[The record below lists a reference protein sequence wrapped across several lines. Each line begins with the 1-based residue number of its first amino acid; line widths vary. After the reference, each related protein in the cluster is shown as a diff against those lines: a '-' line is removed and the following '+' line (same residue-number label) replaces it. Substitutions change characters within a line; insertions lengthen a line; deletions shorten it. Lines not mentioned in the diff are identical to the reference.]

1 MDRRTV
7 LSAVVVGLLS
17 APLAAEGQQAGKVP
31 RVGLVA
37 SDAPVSDVFGPT
49 SRWPHWRVLLAGLRE
64 LGWVEGQS
72 IQFERRS
79 DEGQPDRRHRIFEEL
94 VRLRVDVVVTLSSPM
109 VEAALDA
116 TRTIP
121 IVMVTM
127 AAPVEKGLATSLARP
142 GGNLTGLSVDVG
154 AEIYAKR
161 LQLLK
166 EAVPRIARVAV
177 LTTTLRP
184 FFWPEIEAAARA
196 LGLTLAPA
204 VAGAPDQFE
213 RAFVAA
219 SRDRADALFVHD
231 HLLNVVHDRLIVRLA
246 ARHRLPAVYPGRSFV
261 ESGGLIA
268 YSPDMLD
275 NFRRAAT
282 YVDKVL
288 RGAKPGD
295 LPIEQPTKFE
305 LLINLKTAKAVG
317 PKAAAVAAA
326 ASRSGVRV
334 VDRRAFVS
342 GVALAL
348 LAAPLIARAQQAG
361 KIPRIGLLWPG
372 ISAAPSPL
380 REAFLDGLRELG
392 YVEGRTAAQ
401 TLGVQVVSLEVRD
414 PSGLTAAFETARK
427 ERVQAVLVL
436 DCSIIHPSASKIVGL
451 AAASRLPGMY
461 PFRGYADAGGLM
473 AYSPDVRA
481 QFRRAAAYID
491 KILKGA
497 KPGDLPVEQPT
508 TFELVINMKTAK
520 ALGLTIPPAVL
531 VRADQVI
538 E

>member
-1 MDRRTV
+1 M
-7 LSAVVVGLLS
+7 
-17 APLAAEGQQAGKVP
+17 
-31 RVGLVA
+31 
-37 SDAPVSDVFGPT
+37 
-49 SRWPHWRVLLAGLRE
+49 LLAGLRE
-64 LGWVEGQS
+64 LGWVEAQS

-94 VRLRVDVVVTLSSPM
+94 VRLRDVVVTLSSPM
-109 VEAALDA
+109 AEAALDA

-166 EAVPRIARVAV
+166 EAVPRIGRVAV

-184 FFWPEIEAAARA
+184 FFWREIEAAARA

-204 VAGAPDQFE
+204 VAGARDQFE

-231 HLLNVVHDRLIVRLA
+231 HLLSVVHDRLIVRLA

-268 YSPDMLD
+268 YGLDMLD

-305 LLINLKTAKAVG
+305 LLINLKTAKA
-317 PKAAAVAAA
+317 
-326 ASRSGVRV
+326 
-334 VDRRAFVS
+334 
-342 GVALAL
+342 L
-348 LAAPLIARAQQAG
+348 
-361 KIPRIGLLWPG
+361 
-372 ISAAPSPL
+372 
-380 REAFLDGLRELG
+380 GLRLP
-392 YVEGRTAAQ
+392 Q
-401 TLGVQVVSLEVRD
+401 SL
-414 PSGLTAAFETARK
+414 L
-427 ERVQAVLVL
+427 L
-436 DCSIIHPSASKIVGL
+436 
-451 AAASRLPGMY
+451 
-461 PFRGYADAGGLM
+461 
-473 AYSPDVRA
+473 
-481 QFRRAAAYID
+481 
-491 KILKGA
+491 
-497 KPGDLPVEQPT
+497 
-508 TFELVINMKTAK
+508 
-520 ALGLTIPPAVL
+520 
-531 VRADQVI
+531 RADQVF

>member
-1 MDRRTV
+1 
-7 LSAVVVGLLS
+7 
-17 APLAAEGQQAGKVP
+17 
-31 RVGLVA
+31 VA
-37 SDAPVSDVFGPT
+37 SDAPVADVFGPT
-49 SRWPHWRVLLAGLRE
+49 SRWPHWGVLLAGLRE
-64 LGWVEGQS
+64 LGWVEAQS

-94 VRLRVDVVVTLSSPM
+94 VRLRDVVVTLSSPM
-109 VEAALDA
+109 AEAALDA

-166 EAVPRIARVAV
+166 EAVPRIGRVAV

-184 FFWPEIEAAARA
+184 FFWREIEAAARA

-204 VAGAPDQFE
+204 VAGARDQFE

-231 HLLNVVHDRLIVRLA
+231 HLLSVVHDRLIVRLA

-268 YSPDMLD
+268 YGLDMLD

-305 LLINLKTAKAVG
+305 LLINLKTA
-317 PKAAAVAAA
+317 
-326 ASRSGVRV
+326 
-334 VDRRAFVS
+334 
-342 GVALAL
+342 
-348 LAAPLIARAQQAG
+348 
-361 KIPRIGLLWPG
+361 
-372 ISAAPSPL
+372 
-380 REAFLDGLRELG
+380 
-392 YVEGRTAAQ
+392 T
-401 TLGVQVVSLEVRD
+401 
-414 PSGLTAAFETARK
+414 
-427 ERVQAVLVL
+427 
-436 DCSIIHPSASKIVGL
+436 
-451 AAASRLPGMY
+451 
-461 PFRGYADAGGLM
+461 
-473 AYSPDVRA
+473 
-481 QFRRAAAYID
+481 
-491 KILKGA
+491 
-497 KPGDLPVEQPT
+497 
-508 TFELVINMKTAK
+508 
-520 ALGLTIPPAVL
+520 ALGLRLPQSL
-531 VRADQVI
+531 LLRADQVF

>member
-1 MDRRTV
+1 M
-7 LSAVVVGLLS
+7 
-17 APLAAEGQQAGKVP
+17 
-31 RVGLVA
+31 
-37 SDAPVSDVFGPT
+37 
-49 SRWPHWRVLLAGLRE
+49 LLAGLRE
-64 LGWVEGQS
+64 LGWVEAQS

-94 VRLRVDVVVTLSSPM
+94 VRLRDVVVTLSSPM
-109 VEAALDA
+109 AEAALDA

-166 EAVPRIARVAV
+166 EAVPRIGRVAV

-184 FFWPEIEAAARA
+184 FFWREIEAAARA

-204 VAGAPDQFE
+204 VAGARDQFE

-231 HLLNVVHDRLIVRLA
+231 HLLSVVHDRLIVRLA

-268 YSPDMLD
+268 YGLDMLD

-305 LLINLKTAKAVG
+305 LLINLKTA
-317 PKAAAVAAA
+317 
-326 ASRSGVRV
+326 
-334 VDRRAFVS
+334 
-342 GVALAL
+342 
-348 LAAPLIARAQQAG
+348 
-361 KIPRIGLLWPG
+361 
-372 ISAAPSPL
+372 
-380 REAFLDGLRELG
+380 
-392 YVEGRTAAQ
+392 T
-401 TLGVQVVSLEVRD
+401 
-414 PSGLTAAFETARK
+414 
-427 ERVQAVLVL
+427 
-436 DCSIIHPSASKIVGL
+436 
-451 AAASRLPGMY
+451 
-461 PFRGYADAGGLM
+461 
-473 AYSPDVRA
+473 
-481 QFRRAAAYID
+481 
-491 KILKGA
+491 
-497 KPGDLPVEQPT
+497 
-508 TFELVINMKTAK
+508 
-520 ALGLTIPPAVL
+520 ALGLRLPQSL
-531 VRADQVI
+531 LLRADQVF